1 MRVLRRVLIKLF
13 IFLLVVVVFG
23 GGAAAWRAYEQ
34 STPEYAVQNYLTML
48 IEDNSDRAY
57 TLLDQ
62 SEDDALTIEE
72 YKEALK
78 ARKYSLYSSFQTKAG
93 ETRHDENG
101 NAYIDYHAE
110 FMNAA
115 DEVELEDDFT
125 VKKQSKPVFGVF
137 DNWKV
142 QSAHCMVRNYS
153 ITVPTGSIV
162 YLNNVKADTSWIVPT
177 DSAAVDMYVI
187 PKLVPGKIDLTIR
200 HGVLESVNTTLDV
213 TKEPVD
219 YVTNVSLKQSAMD
232 ECKELG
238 VKALKVLFTSAAN
251 GDFKDED
258 GLLDTCKKEAEKFV
272 KAQADIFGEEGN
284 TFKNVGISDFA
295 AQFTDPVFTENENGA
310 MTVEMQFSFRY
321 SVKTETVEDTGE
333 VYEDGTA
340 ITEINTEA
348 KNGDATAVFGIAFY
362 DGVWHM
368 DSMELPVIPE

>member
-78 ARKYSLYSSFQTKAG
+78 ARKYSLYSSFRTKAG

-115 DEVELEDDFT
+115 DEVELEDAFT
-125 VKKQSKPVFGVF
+125 VKKQSKSVFGVF
-137 DNWKV
+137 DSWKV

-153 ITVPTGSIV
+153 ITVPAGSAV
-162 YLNNVKADTSWIVPT
+162 YLNNAKADTAWIVET
-177 DSAAVDMYVI
+177 DLASADTYVI
-187 PKLVPGKIDLTIR
+187 PKLVPGKISLTIR
-200 HGVLESVNTTLDV
+200 HGALESVNTTLDV
-213 TKEPVD
+213 AKEPVD
-219 YVTNVSLKQSAMD
+219 YMANASWKKSSED

-251 GDFKDED
+251 GELNDEES
-258 GLLDTCKKEAEKFV
+258 LLENCRKEAKKFV
-272 KAQADIFGEEGN
+272 KEQAAVFAEEGS

-295 AQFTDPVFTENENGA
+295 VQFGAPVFTEKENGA
-310 MTVEMQFSFRY
+310 ITADMQLSFRY

-340 ITEINTEA
+340 ITETNTTA
-348 KNGDATAVFGIAFY
+348 KNGDVTAVFGMAFF
-362 DGVWHM
+362 DGVWHI